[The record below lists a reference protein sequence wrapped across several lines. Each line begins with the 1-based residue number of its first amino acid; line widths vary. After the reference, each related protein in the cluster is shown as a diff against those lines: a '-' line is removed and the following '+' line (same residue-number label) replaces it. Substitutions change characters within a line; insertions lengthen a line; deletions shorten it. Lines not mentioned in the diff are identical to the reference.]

1 MVSECIATFVA
12 NAGVCYKA
20 SPILHAGYGR
30 TDQFAILVEIHMMRN
45 LRFLAV
51 VFITLLAPGT
61 RNTLAQTVDARKALE
76 AAAKAMGTTNL
87 KSIQFTAEGFSSKVG
102 EQYDLTTDWPH
113 FEVTEY
119 TRAIDFD
126 AKFMRLDYNQ
136 KQGSYPANGYAPVP
150 EEHVTNI
157 LSGTYAWDMKGDTPV
172 PFTRLYLDGMPS
184 GELRQ
189 LEMILT
195 PHGFIKAALAATD
208 AIAIRQ
214 PIVGP
219 SDFGLSMF
227 GQWVTIVSF
236 HYGKYRVNGTIND
249 HNLVEFTGTWIANPV
264 YGDMPYEMRYTQY
277 KDYNGVMFPGLIHVH
292 QGDPRINTA
301 ENYFQVYI
309 KNVQPNVAVSKIAVP
324 EVVRAAKLDPV
335 RVETR
340 KLADHVWLLG
350 GGPMG
355 SVLVEFKD
363 FAAVVEAPQNEA
375 RSLAVIDEVHKLV
388 SGKMIRFVVNTNH
401 HMAYAGGLRTYF
413 SQGTEVVT
421 HQSNRDYYVGILF
434 SPFPRTVDPDHMT
447 IFNPMYM
454 ISRRPPQIDTVGGT
468 TTVGKYVISDD
479 ERQLQVW
486 HVQDMAY
493 EVGETYLKI
502 PGPSLARGNHSADML
517 MVYLPKEKIL
527 INADLYVP
535 PEPGAKS
542 TPPTAGMRTLN
553 LNMKKLGLD
562 VAQHV
567 SIAGPRVGTNDEF
580 VELLG
585 NGQ

>member
-1 MVSECIATFVA
+1 
-12 NAGVCYKA
+12 
-20 SPILHAGYGR
+20 
-30 TDQFAILVEIHMMRN
+30 MRRN
-45 LRFLAV
+45 FWFLAV
-51 VFITLLAPGT
+51 ISVALVTPGART
-61 RNTLAQTVDARKALE
+61 TSAQAVDARKTLE

-87 KSIQFTAEGFSSKVG
+87 KSIQFTAEGFLSKVG

-113 FEVTEY
+113 FEVSEY
-119 TRAIDFD
+119 TRTIDFV
-126 AKFMRLDYNQ
+126 AKYMRLDYNQ
-136 KQGSYPANGYAPVP
+136 KQGNYPTNGYPPVP

-157 LSGTYAWDMKGDTPV
+157 LSGNFVWDMKGDTPV
-172 PFTRLYLDGMPS
+172 PFTRLYLDGMPY
-184 GELRQ
+184 GDLRQ
-189 LEMILT
+189 LEMVLT

-208 AIAIRQ
+208 ATAIKQ

-249 HNLVEFTGTWIANPV
+249 KNLVEFTGTWIANPV

-277 KDYNGVMFPGLIHVH
+277 KDYNGVMFPRLIHVH

-309 KNVQPNVAVSKIAVP
+309 KDVQPNVVVNRIPVP
-324 EVVRAAKLDPV
+324 DVARTAKLDPV
-335 RVETR
+335 KVDTQ

-350 GGPMG
+350 GGPMN

-363 FAAVVEAPQNEA
+363 FVAVVEAPQNEA
-375 RSLAVIDEVHKLV
+375 RSLAVMEEVHKLV
-388 SGKMIRFVVNTNH
+388 PDKMIRYVVNTNH

-413 SQGTEVVT
+413 SQGTTVVT
-421 HQSNRDYYVGILF
+421 HQSNRDYYVEILF
-434 SPFPRTVDPDHMT
+434 SPFPRTVDPDRMT

-454 ISRRPPQIDTVGGT
+454 ISRRPPPIETVGGT
-468 TTVGKYVISDD
+468 TMIGKYVISDD
-479 ERQLQVW
+479 ERQMQIW

-517 MVYLPKEKIL
+517 MAYLPKEKIL

-535 PEPGAKS
+535 PEPGAKPA
-542 TPPTAGMRTLN
+542 PPTTGMRTLY
-553 LNMKKLGLD
+553 LNMKKLDLD

-567 SIAGPRVGTNDEF
+567 SIVGQRVGSNDEF
-580 VELLG
+580 VKLVG
-585 NGQ
+585 NAQ

>member
-1 MVSECIATFVA
+1 MTRKACLIALV
-12 NAGVCYKA
+12 
-20 SPILHAGYGR
+20 
-30 TDQFAILVEIHMMRN
+30 FAL
-45 LRFLAV
+45 L
-51 VFITLLAPGT
+51 TLCSGT
-61 RNTLAQTVDARKALE
+61 AFAQTVDARKALE

-87 KSIQFTAEGFSSKVG
+87 KSIHFNADGILSKVG

-113 FEVTEY
+113 FEVSEY
-119 TRAIDFD
+119 TRTIDFD
-126 AKFMRLDYNQ
+126 AKYMRLDYNQ
-136 KQGSYPANGYAPVP
+136 KQGSYPTNGYPPVP
-150 EEHVTNI
+150 EDHVTNI
-157 LSGTYAWDMKGDTPV
+157 LSGNFAWDMKGDTPV
-172 PFTRLYLDGMPS
+172 PYTRLYLDGMPYAD
-184 GELRQ
+184 LRQ
-189 LEMILT
+189 LEMALS

-208 AIAIRQ
+208 AVAIKQ

-219 SDFGLSMF
+219 SDFGLSQF

-249 HNLVEFTGTWIANPV
+249 QNLVEFTGTWIANPI

-277 KDYNGVMFPGLIHVH
+277 KNYNGVMFPGLTHVH

-301 ENYFQVYI
+301 ENYFQVWTRD
-309 KNVQPNVAVSKIAVP
+309 VQPNVVVSKIPVP
-324 EVVRAAKLDPV
+324 DVVRTAKLDPV
-335 RVETR
+335 KVDTQ

-350 GGPMG
+350 GGPLN
-355 SVLVEFKD
+355 SVLVEFKE
-363 FAAVVEAPQNEA
+363 FVAVVEAPQNEA

-388 SGKMIRFVVNTNH
+388 PGKMIRYVVNTNH

-413 SQGTEVVT
+413 SQGTTVVT
-421 HQSNRDYYVGILF
+421 HQSNRDYYVDILF

-454 ISRRPPQIDTVGGT
+454 ISRRPPPIETVGGT

-479 ERQLQVW
+479 ERQLQIW

-493 EVGETYLKI
+493 EVGESYLKI

-517 MVYLPKEKIL
+517 MAYLPKEKIL

-535 PEPGAKS
+535 PDPGAKPA
-542 TPPTAGMRTLN
+542 PPTTGMRTLY
-553 LNMKKLGLD
+553 LNMKKLDLD

-567 SIAGPRVGTNDEF
+567 SIVGRRAGSNDEF
-580 VELLG
+580 VKLVG
-585 NGQ
+585 NAQ